1 MCMQIGRGVR
11 RGACM
16 DMRAR
21 ETCASKANV
30 QRHAYRHAHRH
41 VHGHVCGH
49 VYVHVYGRLWMDM
62 CIYMRIDMCIDMYIE
77 QGEVHRHVR
86 ARVCVPSAGLPR
98 AYA

>member
-1 MCMQIGRGVR
+1 MCS
-11 RGACM
+11 
-16 DMRAR
+16 DMHTGMRIDMF
-21 ETCASKANV
+21 
-30 QRHAYRHAHRH
+30 H
-41 VHGHVCGH
+41 GH

-62 CIYMRIDMCIDMYIE
+62 CIYMRIDMCIDKYIE